1 MVLQLHNYG
10 ENFTLNSLSNDFP
23 TTTVQSAADCFGI
36 GRTTKKF
43 FVLAFIAALRISR
56 RFRSRFQFNQFTDGD
71 DNLLDELSH
80 EDDPTTDDDGDNLI
94 CELILNAD
102 NYQLCKA
109 KTAYDAVLEKINT
122 SLAEK
127 TLTATEVPHL
137 DTKALLTKL
146 VNVAKTVGLDVSTI
160 LA

>member
-1 MVLQLHNYG
+1 MLRISRWIVLVTIFLQQRYNLLPTVL
-10 ENFTLNSLSNDFP
+10 EMAEQPRNFFL
-23 TTTVQSAADCFGI
+23 
-36 GRTTKKF
+36 
-43 FVLAFIAALRISR
+43 LAFIAALRISR

-94 CELILNAD
+94 CEMILNAD

-109 KTAYDAVLEKINT
+109 KTAYSAVLEKIIT

-137 DTKALLTKL
+137 DTKASLTKL